1 MAFAHHMKKTVFILC
16 YAVVALAI
24 FGYGQTA
31 ENKQLSYLLNGQYAK
46 KMTDASEKLKELDVA
61 VQKTLLFNESD
72 GFDRARDD
80 IWRLSADVKSSVG
93 SLPVDRGFSNSWMNY
108 LGRLGNYAKE
118 ADRLENKEEY
128 HKVMTE
134 ASVNLREMADEWQVA
149 TRNLVSGQLT
159 VEGWRNQLDSI
170 DANHDW
176 EGMRDTVK
184 QYTESDFPL
193 TASESDALKKKEL
206 QTLTDEEVTKEE
218 AIERFKILF
227 PEVSQSALVVENSR
241 PDAPYPFYHIR
252 FAEGQSVGYIDITEK
267 GGHVLSFLSERPF
280 GKEVQSYPFIE
291 KKAKKFLQDAGYT
304 DAVLEEARE
313 NDTSWHFV
321 FVRQESEYDALVF
334 SDAIHLKVAKDT
346 GGIVGLDAMEYIQ
359 KENLNKQPIVQ
370 TDWQTYFRPHVAVV
384 DEKLAYVEND
394 RMEQRLA
401 HYLTVTLD
409 TKDTIETYVVVVDT
423 ETAEVIKTEKQL

>member
-1 MAFAHHMKKTVFILC
+1 MKKTVFVLC
-16 YAVVALAI
+16 YAVIVLGI
-24 FGYGQTA
+24 FSYGKTT

-46 KMTDASEKLKELDVA
+46 GMTDASEKLEELNVA
-61 VQKTLLFNESD
+61 VRKTLLFNESE

-80 IWRLSADVKSSVG
+80 IWRLSADVKNAVG
-93 SLPVDRGFSNSWMNY
+93 SLPLDRGFSNNWMNY

-128 HKVMTE
+128 HKAMTA

-149 TRNLVSGQLT
+149 TRDLVGGQLT
-159 VEGWRNQLDSI
+159 VAGWQNQLDSV

-206 QTLTDEEVTKEE
+206 QTLTDQEVTSEE
-218 AIERFKILF
+218 AVERFKILF
-227 PEVSQSALVVENSR
+227 PEVSQSALVIENSQ

-280 GKEVQSYPFIE
+280 SKDVQSYEFIE
-291 KKAKKFLQDAGYT
+291 KKAKKFLSDAGYS
-304 DAVLEEARE
+304 DAVLEESRE

-321 FVRQESEYDALVF
+321 FVRQEPEYDARVF

-346 GGIVGLDAMEYIQ
+346 GGIIGLDAMEYIQ
-359 KENLNKQPIVQ
+359 KENLKKQPIVKQ
-370 TDWQTYFRPHVAVV
+370 DWQTFFRPHVEVV
-384 DEKLAYVEND
+384 DERLAYVEND
-394 RMEQRLA
+394 RMDQRLA
-401 HYLTVTLD
+401 YYLTVTLE
-409 TKDTIETYVVVVDT
+409 TNNTIDTYVVVVDT
-423 ETAEVIKTEKQL
+423 ETAEVIKTEKQV